1 MPEKHTTLW
10 ATAAAALAAVGGY
23 IGYYLK
29 NKRRIRDVEWWVDA
43 GADVL
48 ASAFIGI
55 IVFLVASPFAGEMV
69 AAGLAG
75 YAGHVGAREVVW
87 LIHRYLFRRGK

>member
-1 MPEKHTTLW
+1 MPEKDMTMW
-10 ATAAAALAAVGGY
+10 AAIAAVLAAVGGY

-29 NKRRIRDVEWWVDA
+29 NRRRIKNTEWWVEA

-55 IVFLVASPFAGEMV
+55 IVFLVASPFTGEMV

-75 YAGHVGAREVVW
+75 YAGHVGTREVVR
-87 LIHRYLFRRGK
+87 LIHRYVFWRK

>member
-1 MPEKHTTLW
+1 MPDKDTTLW
-10 ATAAAALAAVGGY
+10 VTAAAALAAVGGY

-48 ASAFIGI
+48 ASTFIGV
-55 IVFLVASPFAGEMV
+55 IVFLVASPFTGEMA

-75 YAGHVGAREVVW
+75 YAGHVGTREVVR